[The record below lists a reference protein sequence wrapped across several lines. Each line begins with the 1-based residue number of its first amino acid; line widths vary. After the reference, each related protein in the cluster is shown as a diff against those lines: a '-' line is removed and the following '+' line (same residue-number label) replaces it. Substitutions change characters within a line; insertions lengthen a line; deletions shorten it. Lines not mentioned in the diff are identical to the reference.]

1 MGSNECVANVNNII
15 YIFINDN
22 IIRKNFS
29 TMRVNETMREL
40 RIFRMNDNDRLLL
53 SLFQKWLE
61 RNFLRLFERLKNYKQ
76 KILGKNQSFLLIIT
90 FPSGNGQIAHYSEQ
104 ECMLLWIRPNYIE
117 TWQQMDFVKL
127 LFSLYLFTTNGDFIG
142 LSHVE
147 PSVGYER
154 IFHTEES
161 NGEQIFDSE
170 ESTLNCGQLEQ
181 SLQRTLKV
189 TEIMSQP
196 IFVVFSNL
204 QICLL
209 VLITE
214 TSAKKNKTKNSS
226 SEKIF
231 NSQEITKT
239 WISAMVTIVSES

>member
-1 MGSNECVANVNNII
+1 
-15 YIFINDN
+15 
-22 IIRKNFS
+22 
-29 TMRVNETMREL
+29 
-40 RIFRMNDNDRLLL
+40 MNDNDRLLL
-53 SLFQKWLE
+53 SLFQKWVE

-76 KILGKNQSFLLIIT
+76 RILGKNQSFLLIIT

-142 LSHVE
+142 LPHVE
-147 PSVGYER
+147 PSDYLTFQCSVVGYER

-161 NGEQIFDSE
+161 NGEQIFDFE

-181 SLQRTLKV
+181 SLQKALKV

-204 QICLL
+204 QICRL

-231 NSQEITKT
+231 NSQKITKT
-239 WISAMVTIVSES
+239 WISAMVTIVSESQLLDKLTFDFC